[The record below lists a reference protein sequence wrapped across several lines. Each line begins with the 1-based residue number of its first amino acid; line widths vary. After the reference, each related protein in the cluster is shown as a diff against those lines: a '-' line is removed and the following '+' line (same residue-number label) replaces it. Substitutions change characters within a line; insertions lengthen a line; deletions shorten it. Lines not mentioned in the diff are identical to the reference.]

1 MVNQLTMRGL
11 GVVLLL
17 VSVRRVTPD
26 SIPPPGQDTTNTNSP
41 VRSISSTSVSTPT
54 AGNEAKKEVRMSKEE
69 VNGGK
74 NIMIKHFGESK
85 VFVLL
90 YIHCLY
96 SF

>member
-26 SIPPPGQDTTNTNSP
+26 SIPPPGQDTTNSP
-41 VRSISSTSVSTPT
+41 VMSISSTSVSTPT